1 MLPGE
6 LTNDIIKRLNV
17 IKGQIEGITRM
28 LNDDKDPE
36 KISIQFKAAD
46 QALQKAHFLLLD
58 EVFRKSLAL
67 SLVEVMNACPG
78 NCADAQKIELLK
90 EQFPIF
96 HDHELTR
103 KMKEISSISNRLAKH
118 NQESQENQKKS
129 KK

>member
-46 QALQKAHFLLLD
+46 QALQKAHFCCLMRFF
-58 EVFRKSLAL
+58 EKVW
-67 SLVEVMNACPG
+67 
-78 NCADAQKIELLK
+78 
-90 EQFPIF
+90 
-96 HDHELTR
+96 H
-103 KMKEISSISNRLAKH
+103 
-118 NQESQENQKKS
+118 
-129 KK
+129 

>member
-1 MLPGE
+1 
-6 LTNDIIKRLNV
+6 
-17 IKGQIEGITRM
+17 IEGITRM

-96 HDHELTR
+96 HDHELAR
-103 KMKEISSISNRLAKH
+103 KKKENRMKNNKLTQH
-118 NQESQENQKKS
+118 NNGLHQPQKRYR
-129 KK
+129 